1 MNTVLNGDIYPQTK
15 EAILRLTKKWVGF
28 GLSARLDTGDVGSG
42 EHLFV
47 PHDTVR
53 SGDLCK
59 SPVLKL
65 YIITGLRLPYAFTTR
80 GLFS

>member
-1 MNTVLNGDIYPQTK
+1 MNTVLNRDIYTQTK
-15 EAILRLTKKWVGF
+15 AAILRLTKKWVGF
-28 GLSARLDTGDVGSG
+28 GISARLDTGNVGSA

-47 PHDTVR
+47 PRDTVR

-65 YIITGLRLPYAFTTR
+65 YVIIRFWLVYTFIT
-80 GLFS
+80 